1 MCCLVYICNKTFLYL
16 MVNVDEF
23 RLHPHMVPS
32 ETLVP
37 SCQFIFFYILIYF
50 TDTGYT
56 HISLKNILIF
66 QKHIKKSLFFYRQAT
81 LYSIHMTKKK
91 SV

>member
-32 ETLVP
+32 ETWYHLVNV
-37 SCQFIFFYILIYF
+37 FFLYIIQYTTFNSFYYF
-50 TDTGYT
+50 KFF
-56 HISLKNILIF
+56 SNSK
-66 QKHIKKSLFFYRQAT
+66 KKSLFFFIDRRRNIQST
-81 LYSIHMTKKK
+81 
-91 SV
+91 

>member
-23 RLHPHMVPS
+23 RLHPHMVPFRNIGTILS
-32 ETLVP
+32 I
-37 SCQFIFFYILIYF
+37 FFFYILIYF

-56 HISLKNILIF
+56 SLKNILIF
-66 QKHIKKSLFFYRQAT
+66 LKTHKKSLFYYRQAT

>member
-1 MCCLVYICNKTFLYL
+1 

-32 ETLVP
+32 QTLVP
-37 SCQFIFFYILIYF
+37 SCQFIYFLIYF

-56 HISLKNILIF
+56 SLKNILIF
-66 QKHIKKSLFFYRQAT
+66 QKHIKKDFFIIDRRCYIQST
-81 LYSIHMTKKK
+81 
-91 SV
+91 